1 MSEPDLNERQRKFV
15 EGVATGLSVQ
25 QAAKQAAFS
34 ASYARK
40 ASRLLKNPSVRQ
52 TIEAIQGEARTVA
65 AYSLLEAVR
74 ELDKA
79 IAFGYAKGNPMSIAK
94 LLEAKGRL
102 FGLYVDRYQEVPL
115 DLCGALEAARGRVVN
130 ITPPRQPCEDG
141 LAVPGGARWLTPI
154 PGNPNRPL
162 REGE

>member
-1 MSEPDLNERQRKFV
+1 MRDKRKFV

-79 IAFGYAKGNPMSIAK
+79 IAFGYAKGT
-94 LLEAKGRL
+94 R
-102 FGLYVDRYQEVPL
+102 
-115 DLCGALEAARGRVVN
+115 
-130 ITPPRQPCEDG
+130 
-141 LAVPGGARWLTPI
+141 
-154 PGNPNRPL
+154 
-162 REGE
+162 